1 MRLKGRKILLLKNTG
16 ILPLDDTDSQDE
28 IEENEHEKIEEN
40 ECREIQ
46 NLIDKFEYTYPLTAK
61 EYIRIDQENEIDGE
75 TPTKKQI
82 VAILKENNSISDD
95 ESDSEITLISSSE
108 VLAAF
113 DKIFIYLE
121 QIIVKILLI
130 KIVDGIGNIYEVEIK
145 AQK

>member
-1 MRLKGRKILLLKNTG
+1 MQFFIYYKVDLLYLYICRHTIENCSFKIVSKPLIFNKKQAIKNTG

-95 ESDSEITLISSSE
+95 ESDSEITLVSSSE
-108 VLAAF
+108 NW
-113 DKIFIYLE
+113 
-121 QIIVKILLI
+121 III
-130 KIVDGIGNIYEVEIK
+130 D
-145 AQK
+145 